1 LLQCARIETK
11 SSQKAYK
18 RQEQPGDRD
27 VTNRS
32 LKCGAIIVALAL
44 TLAGCMPAGPSNEFQ
59 AQYLMD
65 RRVCPPGAHAETSAV
80 SANGYWCVLN

>member
-1 LLQCARIETK
+1 M
-11 SSQKAYK
+11 
-18 RQEQPGDRD
+18 
-27 VTNRS
+27 
-32 LKCGAIIVALAL
+32 IVALAL